1 MTVRSA
7 TSVWISEH
15 KYFRVSA
22 RARERGMIGVPLRG
36 ARMIWAGKGQV
47 GLSWRSVQRSA
58 NWCRSWQRDSCVR
71 RAVRSTYATV
81 QIRWRRGRVDGT
93 QTDACGQKQQ
103 QQVILTGSPRRARSM
118 TEWRRD
124 PAPMH
129 NHVPCGAVQQTRP
142 GRQGEEPRLQP
153 VRRER
158 RGEEIGSGQ
167 VREDRRS
174 RADVGQ
180 VATPKVV
187 SRY

>member
-7 TSVWISEH
+7 ASVWIFEH

-22 RARERGMIGVPLRG
+22 RARRERNDRRAFEGREDDMGGQGSGRSLVAVRPAICTSSQIVAARQLWPPRG
-36 ARMIWAGKGQV
+36 AQHIRDRADSLATGQ
-47 GLSWRSVQRSA
+47 GGW
-58 NWCRSWQRDSCVR
+58 
-71 RAVRSTYATV
+71 
-81 QIRWRRGRVDGT
+81 T